1 VGVQEVDEW
10 LRERC
15 IENMFTSAST
25 LHSLGQLLDKI
36 SNIVINDD
44 IAAEVTNIIVIV
56 ICIIHIIIIT
66 ASRVLGVW

>member
-15 IENMFTSAST
+15 VENMFTSAST

-44 IAAEVTNIIVIV
+44 IAAEVTNVIIIVMCTSSSSSQQV
-56 ICIIHIIIIT
+56 IC
-66 ASRVLGVW
+66 